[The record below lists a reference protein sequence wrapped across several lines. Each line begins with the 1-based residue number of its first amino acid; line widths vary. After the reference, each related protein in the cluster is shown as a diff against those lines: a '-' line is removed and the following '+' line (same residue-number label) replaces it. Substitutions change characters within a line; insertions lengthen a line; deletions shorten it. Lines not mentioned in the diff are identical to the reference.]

1 MCTISFWLFKD
12 KTRLVCVLYL
22 PYKIDYGFFASQ
34 RKIMNPAA
42 FVKKSF
48 HPQSILSHSS
58 TQLPKQVVFWWW
70 ILCHNSLVDN
80 YAHNLLLIYSSISL
94 HIKSNFRHQNL
105 QTFHKAFFISIHR
118 INFLIIFLHRQMM
131 LWARYAFMTDLTSL
145 DSIIICC

>member
-1 MCTISFWLFKD
+1 MCTISFWLFEE
-12 KTRLVCVLYL
+12 KTRQDLCRVVYL
-22 PYKIDYGFFASQ
+22 IV
-34 RKIMNPAA
+34 NPAA
-42 FVKKSF
+42 FVKKSS
-48 HPQSILSHSS
+48 QSQSTLSHSS

-80 YAHNLLLIYSSISL
+80 YAHNVLLIYSSISL